1 MTSNID
7 FINADTRKAFIKMA
21 LPMTAAMFLN
31 LAYNIMDSIW
41 VGNLLGETAMAA
53 LTSST
58 PVILLLTAI
67 GMGATNGLSI
77 ILSQKIGAGDKKQVN
92 SLVTTSFVAA
102 VLFSVILTI
111 ILELGL
117 PTILNCLNTR
127 SELFDMAYDYLAV
140 YLLGY
145 ISTFL
150 YLYFAALLRS
160 YGNTSLQAISILLCT
175 ILDCILNPI
184 FIKWIGFNGAAVT
197 TIISESIS
205 VIILVVYLVKKKL
218 FSLRFSLV
226 DFHLI
231 KPMIKNALPSIVQQ
245 SIPAISTSFL
255 TAVISAFSVTAIAGY
270 GITGKLETILLYPA
284 MAFNMVM
291 TTIIGQCVGGKRTD
305 RANDYLKCSI
315 LNGGAIVLILS
326 ILVAV
331 FAKPLS
337 RLFVNTSGVAEL
349 VSMYFL
355 IVGAGYVF
363 NTITNCLLGTINGM
377 GKPMVGMLLMMF
389 YYLVVRMPLA
399 WIFSK
404 TFLGLNGVWLAV
416 LISHIVACISAA
428 LYYIIYKKKSQGK
441 TNNSIQE

>member
-7 FINADTRKAFIKMA
+7 FINADTRKAFMKMA
-21 LPMTAAMFLN
+21 QPMMAAMFLN

-77 ILSQKIGAGDKKQVN
+77 ILSQKIGAGDKKEVN
-92 SLVTTSFVAA
+92 SLVTTSFVGA
-102 VLFSVILTI
+102 VLFSVALTI

-117 PTILNCLNTR
+117 PKILQFLNTR
-127 SELFDMAYDYLAV
+127 AELFDMAYDYLAV

-150 YLYFAALLRS
+150 YLYFSSLLRS

-184 FIKWIGFNGAAVT
+184 FIKWIGFNGAAIT

-205 VIILVVYLVKKKL
+205 VIILAVYLVKKKL
-218 FSLRFSLV
+218 FSLHCSLINFS
-226 DFHLI
+226 FI
-231 KPMIKNALPSIVQQ
+231 KPMIKNALPAIVQQ

-255 TAVISAFSVTAIAGY
+255 TAVISGFSVTAVAGY
-270 GITGKLETILLYPA
+270 GITGKLETIVLYPA

-291 TTIIGQCVGGKRTD
+291 TTIIGQCIGGKRVD

-315 LNGGAIVLILS
+315 LNGGTMVLSLS
-326 ILVAV
+326 ILVAI
-331 FAKPLS
+331 FAKQLS
-337 RLFVNTSGVAEL
+337 RLFVNTSGVTGL

-355 IVGAGYVF
+355 IVGVGYVF

-377 GKPMVGMLLMMF
+377 GKPMIGMLLMMF

-399 WIFSK
+399 WICSK

-416 LISHIVACISAA
+416 LISHIVACVSATI
-428 LYYIIYKKKSQGK
+428 YYVMFRRTNKSQE
-441 TNNSIQE
+441 SLS

>member
-1 MTSNID
+1 MTSNLD

-21 LPMTAAMFLN
+21 IPMMAAMFLN

-41 VGNLLGETAMAA
+41 IGNLLGETAMAA

-77 ILSQKIGAGDKKQVN
+77 ILSQKIGAGDKKQIN

-102 VLFSVILTI
+102 VLFSVILII
-111 ILELGL
+111 ILELEL
-117 PTILNCLNTR
+117 PAILNCLNTR

-160 YGNTSLQAISILLCT
+160 YGNTYLQAISILLCT
-175 ILDCILNPI
+175 VLDCILNPI
-184 FIKWIGFNGAAVT
+184 FIKWIGFNGAAIT

-205 VIILVVYLVKKKL
+205 VIILVVYLIKKKL
-218 FSLRFSLV
+218 FSLHFSLI
-226 DFHLI
+226 DFRLI
-231 KPMIKNALPSIVQQ
+231 KPMLKNALPSVVQQ

-255 TAVISAFSVTAIAGY
+255 TAVISGFSVTAIAGY

-291 TTIIGQCVGGKRTD
+291 TTIIGQCIGGKRND

-315 LNGGAIVLILS
+315 LNGGAIVVTLS
-326 ILVAV
+326 ILVTI
-331 FAKPLS
+331 FAKALS
-337 RLFVNTSGVAEL
+337 RLFVNTYGVAEL

-355 IVGAGYVF
+355 IVGIGYVF

-377 GKPMVGMLLMMF
+377 GKPMIGMFLMMF

-399 WIFSK
+399 WVFSK
-404 TFLGLNGVWLAV
+404 TSLGLNGVWLAV
-416 LISHIVACISAA
+416 LISHIVACITAA
-428 LYYIIYKKKSQGK
+428 MYYLIYKKKNKYHDIAS
-441 TNNSIQE
+441 

>member
-21 LPMTAAMFLN
+21 LPMMAAMFLN

-160 YGNTSLQAISILLCT
+160 YGNTSLQAISILGLY
-175 ILDCILNPI
+175 P
-184 FIKWIGFNGAAVT
+184 
-197 TIISESIS
+197 ESYIYQVDWVQWS
-205 VIILVVYLVKKKL
+205 GGYNHHFREYFSYHFGCL
-218 FSLRFSLV
+218 FSQEKTVFT
-226 DFHLI
+226 
-231 KPMIKNALPSIVQQ
+231 A
-245 SIPAISTSFL
+245 FL
-255 TAVISAFSVTAIAGY
+255 TG
-270 GITGKLETILLYPA
+270 
-284 MAFNMVM
+284 
-291 TTIIGQCVGGKRTD
+291 
-305 RANDYLKCSI
+305 
-315 LNGGAIVLILS
+315 
-326 ILVAV
+326 
-331 FAKPLS
+331 
-337 RLFVNTSGVAEL
+337 
-349 VSMYFL
+349 
-355 IVGAGYVF
+355 
-363 NTITNCLLGTINGM
+363 
-377 GKPMVGMLLMMF
+377 
-389 YYLVVRMPLA
+389 
-399 WIFSK
+399 
-404 TFLGLNGVWLAV
+404 
-416 LISHIVACISAA
+416 
-428 LYYIIYKKKSQGK
+428 
-441 TNNSIQE
+441 